1 MTTVIAPIEYLTR
14 TGLHYIGSS
23 YASNSIGFDA
33 NNQDMVKSIR
43 YASCRFYLVDDNL
56 DRNDKAKKIINYC
69 SKENLKVE
77 LKVCWYST
85 ASHNCSHCE
94 KCYRTMLNILSHH
107 GNPNDYGFV
116 IDSKGYKRMHRFAKY
131 HEVNKAF
138 WEENKKEFE
147 ADADYWRKNKDMS
160 WILDI
165 EFNNPKRLAIYKVYS
180 KARIFLGSIKRRIIG
195 G

>member
-1 MTTVIAPIEYLTR
+1 MWNL
-14 TGLHYIGSS
+14 
-23 YASNSIGFDA
+23 A
-33 NNQDMVKSIR
+33 NKM
-43 YASCRFYLVDDNL
+43 
-56 DRNDKAKKIINYC
+56 RNNNYNEAK
-69 SKENLKVE
+69 E
-77 LKVCWYST
+77 L
-85 ASHNCSHCE
+85 
-94 KCYRTMLNILSHH
+94 
-107 GNPNDYGFV
+107 
-116 IDSKGYKRMHRFAKY
+116 
-131 HEVNKAF
+131 KAF

>member
-1 MTTVIAPIEYLTR
+1 
-14 TGLHYIGSS
+14 
-23 YASNSIGFDA
+23 
-33 NNQDMVKSIR
+33 
-43 YASCRFYLVDDNL
+43 
-56 DRNDKAKKIINYC
+56 
-69 SKENLKVE
+69 
-77 LKVCWYST
+77 
-85 ASHNCSHCE
+85 
-94 KCYRTMLNILSHH
+94 MLNILSHH

-131 HEVNKAF
+131 HEVNKAY

-165 EFNNPKRLAIYKVYS
+165 EFNNPKRLATYKVYS